1 VSAPAGSVR
10 LADPVSSFLSMPD
23 GQQVPVRDGLV
34 IGRVSGCD
42 VVVDDTKASRRHA
55 RLCVDGGVVEIE
67 DLGSS
72 NGTLLNGKPVQR
84 RMLRNGDEVTIGNTV
99 LVYREAAAGTGAAL
113 RVADEDDVDLFGGDA
128 PAAPVAAAPAPRPSP
143 PAAPPTT
150 AAPIAPA
157 APRPPV
163 RPPVATS
170 PPPVVSSVPPAG
182 SSLPPAVSPLPPT
195 GSSLPPAGIVE
206 FADEVVEVRKT
217 GATARATAAAGG
229 AAPAPA
235 GIQQKQ
241 RTLQFHHNVDRG
253 GALGDDLGQLGGSA
267 RTLVYAA
274 VLAGAVGVAW
284 AIIFLMS

>member
-1 VSAPAGSVR
+1 MGDSVELPLGETIVGRDTACTLRFNDPAV
-10 LADPVSSFLSMPD
+10 
-23 GQQVPVRDGLV
+23 
-34 IGRVSGCD
+34 
-42 VVVDDTKASRRHA
+42 SRRHLRFIRRA
-55 RLCVDGGVVEIE
+55 SEVFVE

-217 GATARATAAAGG
+217 GATARATAAASGG
-229 AAPAPA
+229 APAPA